1 MLWFHY
7 SSTRGYNIPQYFK
20 YKHKKCLHKNASSAC
35 TVDLNMLSTANIQPL
50 FEIQKEKAGNICE
63 NVNYKLSLRHESK
76 KRHSI

>member
-63 NVNYKLSLRHESK
+63 KVNYKLPLRHESK